1 MYKKSTGRGASS
13 RRFVQKIGEMTFL
26 FVGGATQVSP
36 LIFCPITSNSLPNS
50 WRKASSFIPVICL
63 LKKTIESTHTFLK
76 IIT

>member
-36 LIFCPITSNSLPNS
+36 LIFCPITSNSLPDS
-50 WRKASSFIPVICL
+50 RRKASFIPVICL
-63 LKKTIESTHTFLK
+63 LKKTIESTHTFLEI